1 MQLRTRISY
10 LNTST
15 KKLLMNKIK
24 EKIMTFKE
32 LLNSVSFEE
41 VAPCLLQMYP
51 KAEGNLKW
59 YKIHFDMLRLMTPK
73 HHDDANSDECHIS
86 MSKWD
91 EDSEPHL
98 ETHPMEGD
106 WWEHSLTKEIVIDP
120 EVKAT
125 NAEIAACC
133 IWHTS
138 FYGFVDEQQEEYL
151 RFDDGDLDI
160 DDRWDDYIYNKVRAE
175 KYFSVIRRNG
185 GYIPSVKELAP
196 SKKQE
201 LFSKAKDYFWCISDS
216 MNNIKKKRLFRRE
229 FMAHYYERMAAIGRF
244 IVQAIP
250 ALSDER
256 NNMSLDQLCG
266 LFQSNLFSP
275 ETIMSYADENTNGAK
290 YLCELLEM
298 EDVNTR
304 LDRMAVVLTTGEWH
318 QELTD
323 DEQRLCK
330 LLIGDCKSSHILV
343 ATDPSLGR
351 QVRINYATFNSTEPL
366 IDKHYEKEI

>member
-1 MQLRTRISY
+1 
-10 LNTST
+10 
-15 KKLLMNKIK
+15 
-24 EKIMTFKE
+24 MTFKE

-138 FYGFVDEQQEEYL
+138 FYGFVYEQQEEYL
-151 RFDDGDLDI
+151 RFDVRDLDI
-160 DDRWDDYIYNKVRAE
+160 KVRWDDCTYNKIRAE

>member
-1 MQLRTRISY
+1 
-10 LNTST
+10 
-15 KKLLMNKIK
+15 
-24 EKIMTFKE
+24 MTFKE
-32 LLNSVSFEE
+32 LLNSVTFEE

-73 HHDDANSDECHIS
+73 HHDDANADVCHIS

-98 ETHPMEGD
+98 DAHPMEGD
-106 WWEHSLTKEIVIDP
+106 YWEHSLTKEIVIAP

-138 FYGFVDEQQEEYL
+138 FYGFVDKQAQECL
-151 RFDDGDLDI
+151 RFDEDDLDI
-160 DDRWDDYIYNKVRAE
+160 KDRWDDSIYNKVKAMR
-175 KYFSVIRRNG
+175 YFSIIRRNG
-185 GYIPSVKELAP
+185 GYVPTMKELAR
-196 SKKQE
+196 SKKKE
-201 LFSKAKDYFWCISDS
+201 LIRRAKEDFWCISES
-216 MNNIKKKRLFRRE
+216 MNKIKRKKMFRRE
-229 FMAHYYERMAAIGRF
+229 FMAHYYERMAAISRF

-266 LFQSNLFSP
+266 LFQSDLFSP
-275 ETIMSYADENTNGAK
+275 ETITSYADENTNGVK

-298 EDVNTR
+298 EDINTR
-304 LDRMAVVLTTGEWH
+304 LDRMVVVLTTGEWH

-330 LLIGDCKSSHILV
+330 LIIGDCKSSNILV
-343 ATDPSLGR
+343 ATAPSLGR
-351 QVRINYATFNSTEPL
+351 QVRIDYATFNSDSPL
-366 IDKHYEKEI
+366 VR